1 MGLLG
6 KTLRGAGILRDY
18 KDWTKPRIDACE
30 TRTKIAEVSFT
41 WDEIDA
47 VKAYKIDLITTDEIR
62 VLVSF
67 GRPETVLELSEEQEG
82 FETFIQTAERKLSFP
97 KGWWERLVRP
107 AFDRRETTLFR
118 R

>member
-6 KTLRGAGILRDY
+6 KTLRGAGVLRGREVS
-18 KDWTKPRIDACE
+18 TKPRIDACE
-30 TRTKIAEVSFT
+30 THIRIAEVSFT

-47 VKAYKIDLITTDEIR
+47 VKAHKIDLITTDEVR

-67 GRPETVLELSEEQEG
+67 GRPEMVLELSEEHEG
-82 FETFIQTAERKLSFP
+82 FEEFIRTAERKLSLP
-97 KGWWERLVRP
+97 QGWWERLVRP
-107 AFDRRETTLFR
+107 AFDTRETILFR